1 MKNPKWKRSKTHTKR
16 DVRKNRVHVTLSH
29 KGKIEYDD
37 TRSALHDVSEQRDV
51 EKALHESEAL
61 YHTLFENTGTA
72 MLVIDDDTT
81 VLAVN
86 AELERISGYSKKEL
100 EGKRSWTEFVA
111 KDRLEK
117 MKEYHHLRRVDPKA
131 APRTYESKLINKQG
145 NIIDALLTVSS
156 IPGTRKS
163 VVSFIDV
170 TERKKMEKELEN
182 LAKYPTENPS
192 PILRLDK
199 NGVIL
204 HANKASNT
212 LLMNWG
218 KKTGDYAPKFW
229 CDLVA
234 ELYRSKS
241 SRSVDVE
248 CGKIT
253 YLFNVLPV
261 VDYGYV
267 NLYGRDITERK
278 QIEERVDVERR
289 RLFSLLDALPAVI
302 ALFARDYSI
311 RFSNRYFRERFGD
324 PGGRFC
330 YEVLHNCKEPCEPCP
345 SFRVFDTGKPEAWE
359 SQRSD
364 GRTYMTYDYPFSDVD
379 GSPLVLEVSYDI
391 TERKRLEDDLRKSE
405 ERFRIAAQSAS
416 DLVNEWNIVT
426 GVVSW
431 FGDVDE
437 KLGYAPGEFPRT
449 IDAWEKALHPDD
461 HDRVMA
467 AVERHFKTGETYD
480 QEYHMRRKDG
490 SYCYWMER
498 GVALRGDKGSHARW
512 IGTCTD
518 ITERKR
524 MEKELASYTEHLEEL
539 VEKRTGEL
547 LGSERSLRL
556 LTDALPAL
564 ISYVDSEQRYRFNNR
579 AYEEWFQHS
588 RTEITGQRINEV
600 LGETAYQ
607 AIQRYVAEALTGKK
621 VTYESTVLYKDGRQR
636 YIYATYVPD
645 FDEQGKV
652 KGFYALVNDITER
665 KQMEQTLRKAERYA
679 AIGEAAAMVGHDLR
693 NPLQVII
700 NRLYLAKKVTKDLS
714 YPYSDV
720 AAKLGLDE
728 LFKELEDQILYMNK
742 IVTDLQDYSKPL
754 KPELV
759 ETSLRQLIDNT
770 FSMIQVPQNIQVSI
784 EAFEHPKIMVD
795 PGLMRRA
802 FTNLIINA
810 FQAMPS
816 GGILTIRTSR
826 TDDLAFISI
835 RDTGVG
841 IPRESIDRIFS
852 PLYTTKAK
860 GAGLGLPVCKRLIE
874 AHNGNILVES
884 QVGKGSTFTI
894 KLPLTRGVN

>member
-1 MKNPKWKRSKTHTKR
+1 MKNPKWKRSKTHAKR
-16 DVRKNRVHVTLSH
+16 SVRRKEVHVTVSH
-29 KGKIEYDD
+29 KENIGHDD
-37 TRSALHDVSEQRDV
+37 TRSALRDVSKQRDV
-51 EKALHESEAL
+51 KKALHESEAL

-72 MLVIDDDTT
+72 MLVIHDDTT
-81 VLAVN
+81 ILAVN

-111 KDRLEK
+111 KDCLEK

-170 TERKKMEKELEN
+170 TEHKKMEEEL
-182 LAKYPTENPS
+182 
-192 PILRLDK
+192 
-199 NGVIL
+199 
-204 HANKASNT
+204 
-212 LLMNWG
+212 
-218 KKTGDYAPKFW
+218 
-229 CDLVA
+229 
-234 ELYRSKS
+234 
-241 SRSVDVE
+241 
-248 CGKIT
+248 
-253 YLFNVLPV
+253 
-261 VDYGYV
+261 
-267 NLYGRDITERK
+267 
-278 QIEERVDVERR
+278 
-289 RLFSLLDALPAVI
+289 
-302 ALFARDYSI
+302 
-311 RFSNRYFRERFGD
+311 
-324 PGGRFC
+324 
-330 YEVLHNCKEPCEPCP
+330 
-345 SFRVFDTGKPEAWE
+345 
-359 SQRSD
+359 
-364 GRTYMTYDYPFSDVD
+364 
-379 GSPLVLEVSYDI
+379 
-391 TERKRLEDDLRKSE
+391 KRHS
-405 ERFRIAAQSAS
+405 
-416 DLVNEWNIVT
+416 
-426 GVVSW
+426 
-431 FGDVDE
+431 
-437 KLGYAPGEFPRT
+437 
-449 IDAWEKALHPDD
+449 
-461 HDRVMA
+461 
-467 AVERHFKTGETYD
+467 
-480 QEYHMRRKDG
+480 
-490 SYCYWMER
+490 
-498 GVALRGDKGSHARW
+498 
-512 IGTCTD
+512 
-518 ITERKR
+518 
-524 MEKELASYTEHLEEL
+524 EHLNEL
-539 VEKRTGEL
+539 VEDQTREL
-547 LGSERSLRL
+547 RGSESRLRL
-556 LTDALPAL
+556 LTDAFPAL

-607 AIQRYVAEALTGKK
+607 AIQRYVVEALTGKK
-621 VTYESTVLYKDGRQR
+621 VTYESTVPYKDGGQR

-665 KQMEQTLRKAERYA
+665 KQMEQTLQKVERYA

-700 NRLYLAKKVTKDLS
+700 NRLYLAKKVTRDLS

-728 LFKELEDQILYMNK
+728 LFKELEDQIIYMNK
-742 IVTDLQDYSKPL
+742 IVSDLQDYSKPL